1 MTNKRKAYT
10 KKDLEEVLDNPKWTE
25 KDIARAKPFAA
36 MFPEL
41 AASYRRARGPQKSPT
56 KAAAVSLRLDRRIID
71 HFRATGE
78 GWQTRINN
86 VLLEVIGKR

>member
-25 KDIARAKPFAA
+25 KDIARAKPFAVL
-36 MFPEL
+36 FPEL
-41 AASYRRARGPQKSPT
+41 AASDRRRRGPQKSPT
-56 KAAAVSLRLDRRIID
+56 KAAVSLRLDRRIID

>member
-10 KKDLEEVLDNPKWTE
+10 KKDREEVLDNFKWTE

-56 KAAAVSLRLDRRIID
+56 KTAVSLRLDRRIID

>member
-10 KKDLEEVLDNPKWTE
+10 KKDLEEVLHNPKWTE

-56 KAAAVSLRLDRRIID
+56 KAAVSLRLDRRIID

>member
-10 KKDLEEVLDNPKWTE
+10 KRDLEEVLDNPEWAE
-25 KDIARAKPFAA
+25 KDIARAESFAV

-56 KAAAVSLRLDRRIID
+56 KAAISLRLDRRIIA
-71 HFRATGE
+71 HFRATGA
-78 GWQTRINN
+78 GWQSRIND
-86 VLLEVIGKR
+86 VLLEAISKR